1 MAKKKPASVKVSV
14 ADFRKF
20 GKNINRLDQSWVWR
34 SKTRLGNGYAEAIY
48 WHGEDR
54 YQILFVEDSGEIVK
68 ASII

>member
-1 MAKKKPASVKVSV
+1 MAKKKNASVKVSV

-20 GKNINRLDQSWVWR
+20 GKNINRLDQSWVLR
-34 SKTRLGNGYAEAIY
+34 SETRLGNGYAEAIY

-54 YQILFVEDSGEIVK
+54 YQILFVENSGEIVK

>member
-1 MAKKKPASVKVSV
+1 MAKKRPSSVKVSV

-34 SKTRLGNGYAEAIY
+34 SETRLGNGYAEAIY

>member
-1 MAKKKPASVKVSV
+1 MAKKRPASVKVSV

-34 SKTRLGNGYAEAIY
+34 SETRLGNGYAEAIY

>member
-1 MAKKKPASVKVSV
+1 MAKKKNASVKVSV

-34 SKTRLGNGYAEAIY
+34 SETRLGNGYAEAIY

-54 YQILFVEDSGEIVK
+54 YQILFVENSGEIVK
-68 ASII
+68 ANII

>member
-34 SKTRLGNGYAEAIY
+34 SETRLGNGYAEAIY

>member
-1 MAKKKPASVKVSV
+1 MAKKKNASVKVSV

-34 SKTRLGNGYAEAIY
+34 SETRLGNGYAEAIY
-48 WHGEDR
+48 WHGENR